1 MNQQAPFFPNGVP
14 GLPAGAGAAPFG
26 AGAAYVPGMPPELA
40 SLVAAG
46 RIEPLTR
53 GSIGPGPGGGGG
65 SDGEPGGRDRSS
77 PFGERLLPV
86 ARWRAVWR
94 DLRVLPLFPI
104 EHNGACIW
112 TASACCELE
121 RTCRCLVSR
130 PISCLPF
137 RCTYGELPRS

>member
-1 MNQQAPFFPNGVP
+1 MTFSCRSAVLTVSHSVVERIFVNATIGVMAATAGPMSPMNQQAPFFPNGVP

-53 GSIGPGPGGGGG
+53 GSIGPGPGGGG

-77 PFGERLLPV
+77 PFGEQHPS
-86 ARWRAVWR
+86 
-94 DLRVLPLFPI
+94 
-104 EHNGACIW
+104 
-112 TASACCELE
+112 SAA
-121 RTCRCLVSR
+121 
-130 PISCLPF
+130 
-137 RCTYGELPRS
+137 

>member
-1 MNQQAPFFPNGVP
+1 MSPMNQQAPFFPNGVP

-53 GSIGPGPGGGGG
+53 GSIGPGGGGGGG

-77 PFGERLLPV
+77 PFGEFQPSHPMLL
-86 ARWRAVWR
+86 
-94 DLRVLPLFPI
+94 DGML
-104 EHNGACIW
+104 
-112 TASACCELE
+112 TA
-121 RTCRCLVSR
+121 
-130 PISCLPF
+130 
-137 RCTYGELPRS
+137 YELPIDYKSASSKVRWEA